1 MTTTKILVLAGLGTA
16 ALALAAERS
25 GAQGGASVPS
35 TYTRAVP
42 GTYTLAQVEGRALPA
57 VVETDGACRDELVSG
72 TLTLADGTWTLE
84 TVERELC
91 EGQAPREDRETERG
105 RYTLSAGAVAFTA
118 DDAADADDPA
128 DDANDADDPAD
139 DANDA
144 DDATDDAANGAD
156 VDIDEPAS
164 GTVDGGTLTV
174 RLREGQTVVFR
185 R

>member
-1 MTTTKILVLAGLGTA
+1 MVTKSKTLVLAGLGAA
-16 ALALAAERS
+16 ALVMAAERS
-25 GAQGGASVPS
+25 GAQDAAPG
-35 TYTRAVP
+35 VP
-42 GTYTLAQVEGRALPA
+42 GTYTLAQVDGRALPA

-105 RYTLSAGAVAFTA
+105 RYTLSGTA
-118 DDAADADDPA
+118 ITFADGQEDASSADVDDA
-128 DDANDADDPAD
+128 DDANDVD
-139 DANDA
+139 DA
-144 DDATDDAANGAD
+144 DDADDADDTRASGASAGDLD
-156 VDIDEPAS
+156 VDEPAS
-164 GTVDGGTLTV
+164 GTVNGATLTV

>member
-16 ALALAAERS
+16 TLALAAERS
-25 GAQGGASVPS
+25 GAQGPAQGIPG
-35 TYTRAVP
+35 VP

-72 TLTLADGTWTLE
+72 TLTLADGAWTLE

-91 EGQAPREDRETERG
+91 DGQAPREDRETERG
-105 RYTLSAGAVAFTA
+105 RYTLSGGTVAFTA
-118 DDAADADDPA
+118 DDAGE
-128 DDANDADDPAD
+128 
-139 DANDA
+139 DA
-144 DDATDDAANGAD
+144 DDADDGDADDDGARTGGAADGAD
-156 VDIDEPAS
+156 VDVDEPAS

>member
-1 MTTTKILVLAGLGTA
+1 MDMTTTKMLVLAGLGTA
-16 ALALAAERS
+16 ALAVAAERS
-25 GAQGGASVPS
+25 GAQGGASP
-35 TYTRAVP
+35 VP
-42 GTYTLAQVEGRALPA
+42 GTYTLSQVEGRALPA

-72 TLTLADGTWTLE
+72 TLTLGDGTWTLE

-91 EGQAPREDRETERG
+91 DGQAAREDRETERG
-105 RYTLSAGAVAFTA
+105 RYTLSAGAVTFTA
-118 DDAADADDPA
+118 DDANDPDDAAEDADD
-128 DDANDADDPAD
+128 DDARSGAAADGP
-139 DANDA
+139 
-144 DDATDDAANGAD
+144 D

>member
-16 ALALAAERS
+16 ALAVAAERS
-25 GAQGGASVPS
+25 GAQGASSVPG
-35 TYTRAVP
+35 TYTLAVP

-57 VVETDGACRDELVSG
+57 VVETDGACRDELVTG
-72 TLTLADGTWTLE
+72 TLTLADGTWMLE

-91 EGQAPREDRETERG
+91 DGQAPREDRETERG
-105 RYTLSAGAVAFTA
+105 RYTLSAGTVAFTA
-118 DDAADADDPA
+118 DDVA
-128 DDANDADDPAD
+128 DDADEDAA
-139 DANDA
+139 DA
-144 DDATDDAANGAD
+144 DDATDDEDDDDARSGAAADGAD

>member
-1 MTTTKILVLAGLGTA
+1 MTTTKIWVLAGLGTA
-16 ALALAAERS
+16 ALAVAAERS
-25 GAQGGASVPS
+25 GAQGGAPGNPG
-35 TYTRAVP
+35 AP

-57 VVETDGACRDELVSG
+57 VVEADGACRDELLSG
-72 TLTLADGTWTLE
+72 TLTLAADGTWTLE

-91 EGQAPREDRETERG
+91 EGQPSREDRETERG
-105 RYTLSAGAVAFTA
+105 RYTLSGTAVAFTA
-118 DDAADADDPA
+118 DDDAADDADAPA
-128 DDANDADDPAD
+128 DDD
-139 DANDA
+139 
-144 DDATDDAANGAD
+144 GAD